1 MLVWILTRDG
11 WHGFPALMMLLEHE
25 KEQIIWRDYTATAM
39 WMIGKTLARESWQL
53 PLFLDMIHP
62 EQQDT
67 RTAAQIIDDI
77 VERLLE

>member
-1 MLVWILTRDG
+1 ML
-11 WHGFPALMMLLEHE
+11 FNA
-25 KEQIIWRDYTATAM
+25 EQTQIVWRDYTATAM
-39 WMIGKTLARESWQL
+39 WMIGKALVREDWQL

-77 VERLLE
+77 VERLSE